1 LQIVKKLITIAVIAV
16 VFFFLIRGLVLN
28 WSKIPLGDLHFNISL
43 VIISFVA
50 LAIYFMIYGR
60 SWQVIMRDLNAPIL
74 FSQSIWM
81 IATTQ
86 VGKYLPGKVWYIVGR
101 IYVGKQAEID
111 GKKLTLSMVL
121 ETCLVY
127 VTGGIVFSLTTFI
140 AGNYSLTWLIISTML
155 TIAAII
161 VIHPRILVRISN
173 FFLRILKKPTV
184 RLTLTYRQISRISLY
199 FFGIWIA
206 QIAGF
211 YFLIKAIYPI
221 PVRSIFNLAS
231 AYSLAW
237 ISGSLAVFA
246 PGGLGVREGMMAL
259 LLSSI
264 LPIPLPIAISF
275 ISRVWITI
283 FEAVVFFVGLIIQRR
298 TAAKAN
304 P

>member
-1 LQIVKKLITIAVIAV
+1 MS
-16 VFFFLIRGLVLN
+16 FL
-28 WSKIPLGDLHFNISL
+28 
-43 VIISFVA
+43 A
-50 LAIYFMIYGR
+50 LATYFIIYGR

-101 IYVGKQAEID
+101 VYVGKQAQID
-111 GKKLTLSMVL
+111 GKKLTLSMVI

-127 VTGGIVFSLTTFI
+127 VTGGIVFSLTTLI
-140 AGNYSLTWLIISTML
+140 AGNYSLTWLIISILL

-161 VIHPRILVRISN
+161 IIHPKILGSISN
-173 FFLRILKKPTV
+173 FLLRILKRPTIN
-184 RLTLTYRQISRISLY
+184 LTLTYRQLFQISLY

-211 YFLIKAIYPI
+211 YFLIQAIYPI
-221 PVRSIFNLAS
+221 PLRSLFNLSS

-259 LLSSI
+259 LLSSV
-264 LPIPLPIAISF
+264 LPAPLPIAISF

-283 FEAVVFFVGLIIQRR
+283 FEAVVFFIGLAVQRR
-298 TAAKAN
+298 AAVKAK